1 MNLQHFEHL
10 LAVVDTGSFSR
21 AAERLHLT
29 QPALSR
35 SIQAMEDE
43 LGGALVD
50 RAGKRKGLTPLGAL
64 VASRA
69 RRVTIEVSEMKRSAA
84 LLADLAVGTV
94 RLALGSAPTAVLA
107 LPLLRHIAETYPR
120 LKVQLIG
127 GPAEHQLLALR
138 DRAVDALVV
147 HKRLLPLDD
156 DLDVRLLPEMRIG
169 FVCRRDHPLCGT
181 ETDAVSLSRLRDY
194 PLAASGIGLSREV
207 VQSLDAYF
215 GNAMHF
221 NEAVRFQSDE
231 ASCLLELV
239 RTSDTVFLGAV
250 ETARVLIDE
259 RELVEL
265 RMPKPLRLSSQFA
278 FITLDGVT
286 EAPAL
291 KIVHAFCA
299 EHMRDR

>member
-43 LGGALVD
+43 LGGPLID
-50 RAGKRKGLTPLGAL
+50 RTGKRKGLTPLGAL

-69 RRVTIEVSEMKRSAA
+69 RRVTLEVSEMKRSAA
-84 LLADLAVGTV
+84 LLADLALGAV
-94 RLALGSAPTAVLA
+94 RLALGPAPTAVLA

-120 LKVQLIG
+120 LRVHLIG
-127 GPAEHQLLALR
+127 GPAEQQLVALR

-147 HKRLLPLDD
+147 HKRLLPRHD
-156 DLDVRLLPEMRIG
+156 DLSVKLLPEMRIG
-169 FVCRRDHPLCGT
+169 FVCRRDHPLCGA
-181 ETDAVSLSRLRDY
+181 EAMSLSRLAHY
-194 PLAASGIGLSREV
+194 PLAASGIGLSREA

-215 GNAMHF
+215 GKALHF
-221 NEAVRFQSDE
+221 KDAVRFQSDE
-231 ASCLLELV
+231 AACLLELV
-239 RTSDTVFLGAV
+239 RTSDVVFLGAV
-250 ETARVLIDE
+250 ETARTLIDQ

-265 RMPKPLRLSSQFA
+265 RMPKPLRLTSQFA
-278 FITLDGVT
+278 FITLEGAS
-286 EAPAL
+286 ESPAL
-291 KIVHAFCA
+291 EIVQAFCA

>member
-35 SIQAMEDE
+35 SIQAMEVE
-43 LGGALVD
+43 LGGALID

-84 LLADLAVGTV
+84 LLADLAVGAV
-94 RLALGSAPTAVLA
+94 RLALGPAPTAVLA
-107 LPLLRHIAETYPR
+107 LPLLRHVAETYPR
-120 LKVQLIG
+120 LKVQLVG
-127 GPAEHQLLALR
+127 GPAEQQLVALR

-147 HKRLLPLDD
+147 HKRLLPTDD

-169 FVCRRDHPLCGT
+169 FVCRRDHPLCAAN
-181 ETDAVSLSRLRDY
+181 AVSLSRLRDY
-194 PLAASGIGLSREV
+194 PLAVSGVGLGREV

-215 GNAMHF
+215 GKAMHF
-221 NEAVRFQSDE
+221 SDAVRFQSDE
-231 ASCLLELV
+231 AWCLLELV
-239 RTSDTVFLGAV
+239 RSSDAIFLGAV
-250 ETARVLIDE
+250 ETARTLIDA

-265 RMPKPLRLSSQFA
+265 RMPKPLRLTSQFA
-278 FITLDGVT
+278 FITLEGVT

-291 KIVHAFCA
+291 EIVHAFCA

>member
-35 SIQAMEDE
+35 SIQAMEEE
-43 LGGALVD
+43 LGGALID

-69 RRVTIEVSEMKRSAA
+69 RRVAIEVSEMKRSAA
-84 LLADLAVGTV
+84 LLAELAVGVV
-94 RLALGSAPTAVLA
+94 RLALGPAPTAVLA

-120 LKVQLIG
+120 LKVQLVG
-127 GPAEHQLLALR
+127 GPAEHQLVALR
-138 DRAVDALVV
+138 DRTVDALVV

-156 DLDVRLLPEMRIG
+156 DLDVKLLPEMRIG

-181 ETDAVSLSRLRDY
+181 DAVSLARLRDY
-194 PLAASGIGLSREV
+194 PLAASGIGLGREV
-207 VQSLDAYF
+207 VQRLDAYF

-221 NEAVRFQSDE
+221 SDAVRFQSDE

-250 ETARVLIDE
+250 ETARTLIDG

-265 RMPKPLRLSSQFA
+265 RMPKPLRLTSQFA
-278 FITLDGVT
+278 FITLEGVT

-291 KIVHAFCA
+291 EIVHAFCT

>member
-10 LAVVDTGSFSR
+10 LAVIDTGSFSR

-43 LGGALVD
+43 LGGALID

-84 LLADLAVGTV
+84 LLADLAVGAV

-107 LPLLRHIAETYPR
+107 LPLLRHVAETYPR
-120 LKVQLIG
+120 LKVQLVG
-127 GPAEHQLLALR
+127 GPAEQQLAALR
-138 DRAVDALVV
+138 DRAVDAMVV
-147 HKRLLPLDD
+147 HKRLLPPAD

-169 FVCRRDHPLCGT
+169 FVCRRDHPLCGAN
-181 ETDAVSLSRLRDY
+181 AVSLSRLRDY
-194 PLAASGIGLSREV
+194 PLAASGIGLSREAA
-207 VQSLDAYF
+207 QSLDAYF
-215 GNAMHF
+215 GKAMHISD
-221 NEAVRFQSDE
+221 AVRFQSDE
-231 ASCLLELV
+231 AWCLLELV
-239 RTSDTVFLGAV
+239 RSSDAIFLGAV
-250 ETARVLIDE
+250 ETARTLIDA

-265 RMPKPLRLSSQFA
+265 RMPKPLRLTSQFA
-278 FITLDGVT
+278 FITLEGVT

-291 KIVHAFCA
+291 EIVHAFCA

>member
-35 SIQAMEDE
+35 SIQAMEEE

-50 RAGKRKGLTPLGAL
+50 RTGKRKGLTPLGAL

-94 RLALGSAPTAVLA
+94 RLALGPAPTAVLA

-156 DLDVRLLPEMRIG
+156 NLDVQLLPEMRIG

-181 ETDAVSLSRLRDY
+181 EAVSLARLRDY
-194 PLAASGIGLSREV
+194 PLAASGIGLGRDV

-221 NEAVRFQSDE
+221 NDAVRFQSDE

-250 ETARVLIDE
+250 ETARTLIDA

-265 RMPKPLRLSSQFA
+265 RMPKPLRLTSQFA

-286 EAPAL
+286 KAPAL